1 MILLQTGTT
10 DHLPFLLAAYVISG
24 CAILGY
30 FTYVE
35 IKRRQLKKLIQEI
48 ALESLKE

>member
-1 MILLQTGTT
+1 MILLQTVA
-10 DHLPFLLAAYVISG
+10 PNNFSFLLAAYVISG

-30 FTYVE
+30 FTYIE
-35 IKRRQLKKLIQEI
+35 IKRRQAKKLIQEI